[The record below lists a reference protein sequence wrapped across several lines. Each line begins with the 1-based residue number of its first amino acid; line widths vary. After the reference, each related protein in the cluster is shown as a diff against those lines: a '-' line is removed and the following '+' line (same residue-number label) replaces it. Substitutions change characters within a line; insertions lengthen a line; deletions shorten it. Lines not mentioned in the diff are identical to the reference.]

1 MDLDQAY
8 RWLCGDFEGRDDRR
22 IEQNEERPTMSVKP
36 VTIDDIIERLTKL
49 KDEFG
54 NLEVRRFEGRYRQ
67 EPNFD
72 TYPTFS
78 ILPADRGNQKI
89 VVVL

>member
-1 MDLDQAY
+1 MDLDKVD
-8 RWLCGDFEGRDDRR
+8 RWLCGHPTGEHDRR
-22 IEQNEERPTMSVKP
+22 IEQNEECTTMSVKP

-54 NLEVRRFEGRYRQ
+54 NLEVRRFESRYKQ

-78 ILPADRGNQKI
+78 ILPSDMGNQKI

>member
-1 MDLDQAY
+1 M
-8 RWLCGDFEGRDDRR
+8 
-22 IEQNEERPTMSVKP
+22 NVKP
-36 VTIDDIIERLTKL
+36 TTIDDLIERLTEL
-49 KDEFG
+49 KSEYG

-78 ILPADRGNQKI
+78 ILPADRGNHKI

>member
-1 MDLDQAY
+1 MTKV
-8 RWLCGDFEGRDDRR
+8 
-22 IEQNEERPTMSVKP
+22 NP
-36 VTIDDIIERLTKL
+36 VTIDDIIEKLTKL

-54 NLEVRRFEGRYRQ
+54 NLEVRRFEGRYKQ

-89 VVVL
+89 VVVLWEVHASIVISLQGLKILACAKAATS

>member
-1 MDLDQAY
+1 MTKV
-8 RWLCGDFEGRDDRR
+8 
-22 IEQNEERPTMSVKP
+22 NP

-54 NLEVRRFEGRYRQ
+54 NLEVRRFESRYKQ

-89 VVVL
+89 VVVLWKVLASIVISLQGLKILACAKPAIS

>member
-1 MDLDQAY
+1 MTKV
-8 RWLCGDFEGRDDRR
+8 
-22 IEQNEERPTMSVKP
+22 NP

-49 KDEFG
+49 KNEFG
-54 NLEVRRFEGRYRQ
+54 NLEVRRFEGRYKQ
-67 EPNFD
+67 EPTFD